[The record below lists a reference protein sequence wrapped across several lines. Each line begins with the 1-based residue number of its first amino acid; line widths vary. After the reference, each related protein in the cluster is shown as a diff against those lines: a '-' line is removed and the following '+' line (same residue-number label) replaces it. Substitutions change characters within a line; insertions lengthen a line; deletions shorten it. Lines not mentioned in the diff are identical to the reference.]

1 MVGSRG
7 AVCWLLLAPVV
18 ALEGQVVRG
27 TVIEA
32 TTRQPVAGGLVQL
45 LRDSAVIVA
54 ATTTNERG
62 HFALPPARAG
72 KYQFRVLRIGFQS
85 WTSAV
90 FSLALGQRLDDTV
103 TVPSVPV
110 ILDDLIVEVKS
121 PCRRSPLEDR
131 RMALLWDEVRTTL
144 GILEASASDSLEF
157 HYRQTRRRFDAARR
171 LAEQKSRQLVG
182 QGRWPVST
190 QPAESLSHLGYVQA
204 RDTLHGPVYYG
215 PDATVFFSDEFLTTH
230 CFRLAGAPG
239 GEASLVGVG
248 FEPVKDRRVIDIAGT
263 LWIDR
268 RTRELR
274 SLEYRYVGLWDWVP
288 KGSAGG
294 ALTFARLV
302 SGPVLIAGWAIRA
315 PIAMI
320 DPLLAGDRREDERTR
335 PFFGSGRVAS
345 QGYWEEVG
353 EVEEVRGPD
362 GRVLWRRAADR
373 R

>member
-1 MVGSRG
+1 
-7 AVCWLLLAPVV
+7 
-18 ALEGQVVRG
+18 
-27 TVIEA
+27 
-32 TTRQPVAGGLVQL
+32 VQL
-45 LRDSAVIVA
+45 LRDSAVVA

-62 HFALPPARAG
+62 RFALPPVEAG
-72 KYQFRVLRIGFQS
+72 KYRLRVLRIGFQR

-90 FSLALGQRLDDTV
+90 ISLAPGQRLDDSV
-103 TVPSVPV
+103 AVPSVPV
-110 ILDDLIVEVKS
+110 ILDDLTVEAKS

-157 HYRQTRRRFDAARR
+157 HHRKTRRRFDAARR
-171 LAEQKSRQLVG
+171 IAAQESRRLVG
-182 QGRWPVST
+182 LGRWPVST
-190 QPAESLSHLGYVQA
+190 QPAESLSRFGYVQA

-230 CFRLAGAPG
+230 CFRLTAAPG
-239 GEASLVGVG
+239 GEPSLVGVG
-248 FEPVKDRRVIDIAGT
+248 FEPVKDRNVIDIAGT

-288 KGSAGG
+288 TGSAGG
-294 ALTFARLV
+294 ALTFARLA
-302 SGPVLIAGWAIRA
+302 SGPVLITGWAIRA

-320 DPLLAGDRREDERTR
+320 DPLGAGDRRENERTR

-362 GRVLWRRAADR
+362 GRVLWRRDADR